1 VGETHAACFHYYVKA
16 PQICLLPVRVS
27 ARASDRINVFQEG
40 RKVVRSIDIN
50 SGDIM
55 PGAVPGPVPGSW
67 ISARIVAN
75 PKAAPDLNPP
85 IATPKPEPQ
94 VLRQQKTFRSVPASK
109 FQVIH
114 YFSTTLE
121 ENPRNEQ
128 GHHGVVP
135 RCRTL
140 ARRRIWH

>member
-1 VGETHAACFHYYVKA
+1 
-16 PQICLLPVRVS
+16 LLPVRVS
-27 ARASDRINVFQEG
+27 ARASDRLNVFQEG

-50 SGDIM
+50 RGDIM
-55 PGAVPGPVPGSW
+55 PDPVPGSW
-67 ISARIVAN
+67 ISARIVAE
-75 PKAAPDLNPP
+75 PTVAPDLNPP

-121 ENPRNEQ
+121 KNPPNGQ